1 MASLTVFFNKKDR
14 NGNRSVS
21 LRLISDRRQKIIS
34 TRVVLS
40 PKEYR
45 EYPDGRIK
53 ITNNEK
59 YFSVCDFQSDL
70 EKKIYEIETRY
81 PFRRFGPQELYDMI
95 TRDGSLEDFAQSN
108 FFAWADEWLERQ
120 TIKGK
125 KNYATFL
132 NSLARY
138 NGTRHLPFCAIT
150 VKFLRGYSDYLG
162 DKARARTLYLGA
174 FRHIYRQAALENNSD
189 DKIVLSPYLFERFKV
204 PRQRCVGQ
212 RAIGLDDLRRFFEYT
227 PAGKRETLAHD
238 CALLSFCMMG
248 TNSADLFHME
258 KFDGS
263 KVCYRRR
270 KTKDRRADG
279 AYIEIDVDPIIRP
292 LMEKYRGD
300 SSHVFSFWRLFCDEA
315 GLNASIN
322 KGLKQIGAKLGMECL
337 QFYAFRHSWAT
348 VARNECGIDRGVVD
362 SALNHLQQGNE
373 LLDIYVKKDF
383 RGINRANKA
392 VIDLVFRR

>member
-1 MASLTVFFNKKDR
+1 MASITVIFNKKDR

-21 LRLISDRRQKIIS
+21 LRLISDRRQKVIP

-45 EYPDGRIK
+45 EYPDGRVK

-59 YFSVCDFQSDL
+59 YFSVCDMQSDM
-70 EKKIYEIETRY
+70 ERKIYELETRY
-81 PFRRFGPQELYDMI
+81 PFKKFGPQELYDMI
-95 TRDGSLEDFAQSN
+95 TRESGSDDFAQSN
-108 FFAWADEWLERQ
+108 FFAWADAWLDGQ
-120 TIKGK
+120 TMKGK
-125 KNYATFL
+125 KNYVTFL

-138 NGTRHLPFCAIT
+138 NGSRYLPFCAIT
-150 VKFLRGYSDYLG
+150 AKFLRGYAEYLEG
-162 DKARARTLYLGA
+162 KIRALTLYLGA

-212 RAIGLDDLRRFFEYT
+212 RAIDLDDLRKFFAYS
-227 PAGKRETLAHD
+227 PSGRRETLAHD

-248 TNSADLFHME
+248 TNSADLFHMDN
-258 KFDGS
+258 FDGG
-263 KVCYRRR
+263 KVCYQRR
-270 KTKDRRADG
+270 KTKDRRTDG
-279 AYIEIDVDPIIRP
+279 AYIEIEVDPIICP
-292 LMEKYRGD
+292 LMEKYKGD
-300 SSHVFSFWRLFCDEA
+300 GSHVFSFWRMFADEA
-315 GLNASIN
+315 GFNRSIN
-322 KGLKQIGAKLGMECL
+322 MGLKQIGRKIGLDGL

-348 VARNECGIDRGVVD
+348 VARNECGIDCGVVD
-362 SALNHLQQGNE
+362 SALNHIQQGNR